1 MKKEEVLELFKEYDA
16 YLEGHFIL
24 TSGLHSPHYFQ
35 CARVLQHPA
44 AAEKLGSAL
53 GEKIESELVGGAGK
67 HPAPE
72 VNPIFGASAAAIV
85 ENVFHPAQVPD
96 AVLSPALGGLIIGH
110 EVGRYFNCRA
120 VFAERVEGKM
130 TLKRFDLEP
139 GQKVIVVE
147 DVVTTGGSLAETAAL
162 AEELGAEVVAV
173 ACLIDRSGG
182 KHTLGRE
189 LISLAKVDVVTY
201 EADKLPAKLAKIP
214 AVKPGSRPGL
224 GGKAK

>member
-16 YLEGHFIL
+16 YLEGHFVL

-35 CARVLQHPA
+35 CARVLQYPE
-44 AAEKLGSAL
+44 AAEKLGRAL
-53 GEKIESELVGGAGK
+53 GEKIESELVGGIGK
-67 HPAPE
+67 HHAPE
-72 VNPIFGASAAAIV
+72 VDPILGARASAIV
-85 ENVFHPAQVPD
+85 ENAFHPDQVPD
-96 AVLSPALGGLIIGH
+96 AVLSPAIGGLIIGH

-120 VFAERVEGKM
+120 VFSERVEGKM

-147 DVVTTGGSLAETAAL
+147 DVVTTGGSLAETASL
-162 AEELGAEVVAV
+162 AEELGAEVIAV
-173 ACLIDRSGG
+173 ACLVDRSGG
-182 KHTLGRE
+182 NHKLERE
-189 LISLAKVDVVTY
+189 LISLAKVDAVTY
-201 EADKLPAKLAKIP
+201 EADKLPPELEKIP